1 MPSSGLSKFSFCY
14 TGRMYGGMR
23 KITRLFEA
31 VAALIDEGKI
41 QRSDVEF
48 HYAGTGYEVFAEQA
62 SAAGLRE
69 QCIDHGAVSHEQAMS
84 LQGSSMFLVLSS
96 WEFKAEPVGSLT
108 GKVYEYMTAGKPI
121 IALIDGDMPGTE
133 LTDIIR
139 RGKLGV
145 AYNEVHYETDF
156 DALKDYLLGQYQR
169 YKNGEPIE
177 FSPDETV
184 LAQFDYRNLTKHLIT
199 LMEDT

>member
-1 MPSSGLSKFSFCY
+1 MCSSDL
-14 TGRMYGGMR
+14 
-23 KITRLFEA
+23 
-31 VAALIDEGKI
+31 
-41 QRSDVEF
+41 
-48 HYAGTGYEVFAEQA
+48 
-62 SAAGLRE
+62 
-69 QCIDHGAVSHEQAMS
+69 MS